1 MSRWIIAKGAIFTT
15 RFFSQTIFTIVLFLA
30 TFQTIYTHHRKDTS
44 ILWFSFNCSSRQY
57 RFYAPITKVDC
68 KTRST
73 NYYRYTRMRNI
84 LAEAEALCSV
94 LFKSSSGYLIAREFN
109 ISIFIILSVYWL
121 MRKDR
126 FYVMFSCIIS
136 FVSVVFFLFLRSHDV
151 FENFKLDFARVCSR
165 KFSIW
170 VFCGSFFAD
179 GKRYY
184 FHGKK
189 I

>member
-1 MSRWIIAKGAIFTT
+1 MNYRK
-15 RFFSQTIFTIVLFLA
+15 RCNFFSQTIFTIVLFLA
-30 TFQTIYTHHRKDTS
+30 IFQTVYTVTS
-44 ILWFSFNCSSRQY
+44 ILWFSFNRSSRQY
-57 RFYAPITKVDC
+57 RFYAPITKIVC

-73 NYYRYTRMRNI
+73 NYYRYTQMRNV

-94 LFKSSSGYLIAREFN
+94 LFKSSSRYLIAREFN
-109 ISIFIILSVYWL
+109 FSILIILSVYWL

-136 FVSVVFFLFLRSHDV
+136 FVAVVFFLFLRLHDV
-151 FENFKLDFARVCSR
+151 FENFKLDFARICSR

-170 VFCGSFFAD
+170 VFCGSFFAG